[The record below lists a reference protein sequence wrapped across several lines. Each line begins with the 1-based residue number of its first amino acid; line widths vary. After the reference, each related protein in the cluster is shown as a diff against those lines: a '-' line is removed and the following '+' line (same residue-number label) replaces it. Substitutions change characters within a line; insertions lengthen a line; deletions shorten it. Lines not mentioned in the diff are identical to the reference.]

1 MTKTIEAVDLFC
13 GASMEGKTMQAK
25 TPEEKQRILKLWQE
39 DGKSIAEISQIIG
52 LDIWD
57 IRSVTEADYRRH
69 VRRVEAD

>member
-1 MTKTIEAVDLFC
+1 
-13 GASMEGKTMQAK
+13 MQAK